1 MKSQT
6 ENKTLTALNVLKYI
20 HFTMRYM
27 SEMRHMQLPVERDA
41 LQRIKKRRKPN
52 EKEQAGFTVWQEDST
67 EIRGLSKKP
76 ACRIA
81 GFYIMA
87 LVRIL

>member
-1 MKSQT
+1 
-6 ENKTLTALNVLKYI
+6 
-20 HFTMRYM
+20 MRYM
-27 SEMRHMQLPVERDA
+27 SETQHRQLPVEKDA
-41 LQRIKKRRKPN
+41 IQRIKKRRKPN
-52 EKEQAGFTVWQEDST
+52 EKGQPGFTVWQEDSA

-87 LVRIL
+87 LGSIL

>member
-6 ENKTLTALNVLKYI
+6 ENKTSPALNPLKSARI
-20 HFTMRYM
+20 TMRYM
-27 SEMRHMQLPVERDA
+27 SGTWHRQLPVEKDA
-41 LQRIKKRRKPN
+41 VQRIKKCRKPN
-52 EKEQAGFTVWQEDST
+52 EKGQPGFTVWQEDST

-76 ACRIA
+76 ACRTA

-87 LVRIL
+87 LVSIL